1 MKKIETALE
10 YFMFNSRWLLAPF
23 YIGLVA
29 AIALLLVKFIKA
41 FIALLPVVFSG
52 EASTTLLGILSLVD
66 ITMVANLLLIII
78 FAGYE
83 TFVSKIDTGGS
94 EDRPDWMGHIG
105 FSDLKLKLI
114 GSIVAISAVD
124 LLKYFINVKQV
135 LASENGSAELAWVI
149 GIHLALIFSGVMFA
163 LMDRI
168 SAGTPIVKEK

>member
-66 ITMVANLLLIII
+66 ITMVATCYSLSFLRVMRLL
-78 FAGYE
+78 F
-83 TFVSKIDTGGS
+83 
-94 EDRPDWMGHIG
+94 
-105 FSDLKLKLI
+105 LK
-114 GSIVAISAVD
+114 
-124 LLKYFINVKQV
+124 
-135 LASENGSAELAWVI
+135 
-149 GIHLALIFSGVMFA
+149 
-163 LMDRI
+163 
-168 SAGTPIVKEK
+168 